1 MLNEARFIGGGGG
14 GFFARD
20 GGGGGAFFV
29 NPTPFSAV
37 DQLAVREGELPMD
50 AVGEFERS

>member
-1 MLNEARFIGGGGG
+1 MGGGGG

-37 DQLAVREGELPMD
+37 DQLVVREGVLPMD
-50 AVGEFERS
+50 AVGEFDRS